1 MNLFTLD
8 LAERVYAL
16 KGYKH
21 RSAHQLTRA
30 EAAQFEQISQQL
42 RKDSA

>member
-21 RSAHQLTRA
+21 RSAHQLTHA

-42 RKDSA
+42 RKDTA